1 MKKSQY
7 NFNLIEIVLTVAV
20 ISFGVT
26 VILGMLPRGLQAV
39 RNAGMESYSSEVIDQ
54 MASYLQQRGA
64 SSITV
69 TKKASEE
76 KDFLKDIDAD
86 IDEFIMK
93 KYPLLVDQSDLGK
106 IFDDNDIEDKEKKL
120 NFKRTNATG
129 IFSYTENDIDKS
141 IYVVVM
147 GDEVKVDDDVRRQ
160 IDFSGMIR
168 IWKRPR
174 EFNTVRIKHIEKGV
188 VTEKLP
194 DDHDCI
200 EKKCDEN
207 GFDKQ
212 KLDAIP
218 GAVVCMELSYPLS
231 LPYKERTKKYYVF
244 EVDK

>member
-20 ISFGVT
+20 ISFGVA

-69 TKKASEE
+69 IKKANEE
-76 KDFLKDIDAD
+76 KDFLKDIKAD
-86 IDEFIMK
+86 TDEDIMK
-93 KYPLLVDQSDLGK
+93 KYPQLITQGDLAK
-106 IFDDNDIEDKEKKL
+106 EFDVSGFN
-120 NFKRTNATG
+120 RTNATG
-129 IFSYTENDIDKS
+129 VFRYTDGTDDKDKS

-160 IDFSGMIR
+160 IDFAGMIR
-168 IWKRPR
+168 TWKRPR

>member
-20 ISFGVT
+20 ISFGVA

-69 TKKASEE
+69 IKKANEE
-76 KDFLKDIDAD
+76 KDFLKDIKAD
-86 IDEFIMK
+86 TDEDIMK
-93 KYPLLVDQSDLGK
+93 KYPQLITQGDLAK
-106 IFDDNDIEDKEKKL
+106 EFDVSGFN
-120 NFKRTNATG
+120 RTNATG
-129 IFSYTENDIDKS
+129 VFRYTDGTDDKDKS

-160 IDFSGMIR
+160 IDFAGMIR
-168 IWKRPR
+168 TWKRPR

-188 VTEKLP
+188 TTEKLP

-200 EKKCDEN
+200 AKKCDEN